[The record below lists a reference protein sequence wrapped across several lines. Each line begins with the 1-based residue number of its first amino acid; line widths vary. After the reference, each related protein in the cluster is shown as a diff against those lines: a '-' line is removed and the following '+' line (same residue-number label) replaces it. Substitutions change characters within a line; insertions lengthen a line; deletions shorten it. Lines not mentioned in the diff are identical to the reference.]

1 MPKMNVS
8 RSIEIDAPVES
19 VFPKLNDLNHW
30 TVWSPWLILE
40 PETKV
45 TVREDAKYYEWEG
58 ERTGSGNMTITSEK
72 ENERLDIDLV
82 FLKPWKS
89 KAKVGFIIQPNGNKT
104 KVTWTMDSSMPFFM
118 FFMKSMM
125 EAFIGMDY
133 ERGLKLLKDYVQ
145 DGEVHSKM
153 EIEATGSYPGC
164 KYVGITTNC
173 RIADLSEAMTKD
185 FDKLWA
191 YMDDKKDVIS
201 GNPLS
206 IYHKWKFGKGTC
218 QYSVGVPVSTVP
230 ADLPSGFTTGEIPA
244 TDTYSI
250 IHTGPY
256 EHLGNAWSMMM
267 NLQRSKAFKYK
278 KGIHPFEEYLNDPST
293 TDPLEYKTAIR
304 FAVK

>member
-1 MPKMNVS
+1 MPKMNIS

-19 VFPKLNDLNHW
+19 VFQKLNDLNHW
-30 TVWSPWLILE
+30 KVWSPWLILE

-45 TVREDAKYYEWEG
+45 TVREDGKHYEWEG
-58 ERTGSGNMTITSEK
+58 ERTGAGSMTITSEK
-72 ENERLDIDLV
+72 ENERLELDLL

-89 KAKVGFIIQPNGNKT
+89 KAKVAFKIEPKGEKT
-104 KVTWTMDSSMPFFM
+104 KVTWLMDSSMPFFM

-133 ERGLKLLKDYVQ
+133 ERGLKLLKDYVE
-145 DGEVHSKM
+145 DGEVHSKL
-153 EIEATGSYPGC
+153 EIEKNGSYAGS
-164 KYVGITTNC
+164 KYVGITTDC
-173 RIADLSEAMTKD
+173 KITDLSEAMTKD

-191 YMDDKKDVIS
+191 YMDDKKDIIS
-201 GNPLS
+201 GNPIS

-218 QYSVGVPVSTVP
+218 QYSVGVPVSSVP
-230 ADLPSGFTTGEIPA
+230 SDLPSNFITGEIPA
-244 TDTYSI
+244 TATYSV

-267 NLQRSKAFKYK
+267 NLQRSKAFKHK
-278 KGIHPFEEYLNDPST
+278 KGVHPFEEYLNDPST
-293 TDPLEYKTAIR
+293 TAPLECKTAVR

>member
-1 MPKMNVS
+1 MPKMNIS
-8 RSIEIDAPVES
+8 RSIEINAPVGQ

-30 TVWSPWLILE
+30 KTWSPWLILE

-45 TVREDAKYYEWEG
+45 IVRDDAKYYEWEG

-72 ENERLDIDLV
+72 ENESLAIDLV

-89 KAKVGFIIQPNGNKT
+89 KAKVGFNLKPVGDKT

-133 ERGLKLLKDYVQ
+133 ERGLKLLKDYVE
-145 DGEVHSKM
+145 DGEVHSKL
-153 EIEATGSYPGC
+153 EIEKSGTYSGC
-164 KYVGITTNC
+164 QYIGLKTEC
-173 RIADLSEAMTKD
+173 KIADMSDAMTKD
-185 FDKLWA
+185 FEKLWA
-191 YMDDKKDVIS
+191 FMDDKKDIIA
-201 GNPLS
+201 GNPVS

-218 QYSVGVPVSTVP
+218 QYSVGVPVSSIP
-230 ADLPSGFTTGEIPA
+230 SNLPGDFTKGEIPA
-244 TDTYSI
+244 IETYSI

-267 NLQRSKAFKYK
+267 NLQRSKAFKAK
-278 KGIHPFEEYLNDPST
+278 KGIHPFEEYLNDPSS
-293 TDPLEYKTAIR
+293 TDPLEYKTAVR